1 MNSGNSKRAED
12 AVGLWCEI
20 TLVTDAK
27 FEGVIYSYNPAQSL
41 LVIMQN
47 DNTKAK
53 VINTR
58 FIKSFDLK
66 EATEEQA
73 LPKELDLFA
82 TLPSMRAGRGKVLL
96 KYATSTLK
104 DAEQARLDSLGP
116 LQNAKACIGAF
127 DVFVPL
133 KRVFPGV
140 KWDASSNSIKVNE
153 TVFVEGNPSWE
164 KPKAVIKDQT
174 KAIRDDETLVERVQK
189 HLNTISQ

>member
-1 MNSGNSKRAED
+1 MNSGNKD
-12 AVGLWCEI
+12 PVGLWCEI
-20 TLVTDAK
+20 TLVTDVK
-27 FEGVIYSYNPAQSL
+27 IEGVIYSYNPAQCL

-47 DNTKAK
+47 ENTKAK

-58 FIKSFDLK
+58 FIKSFELR
-66 EATEEQA
+66 EATEEQS
-73 LPKELDLFA
+73 LPKELDVFA

-104 DAEQARLDSLGP
+104 DAEQSRLDSLGP

-140 KWDASSNSIKVNE
+140 KWDAAANAIKVND
-153 TVFVEGNPSWE
+153 TVYVEGNPSWD
-164 KPKAVIKDQT
+164 KPTAVIKDQSNV
-174 KAIRDDETLVERVQK
+174 IRDDKTLVERVQK
-189 HLNTISQ
+189 HLNSMNQ